1 MTEHPAPQRTLIG
14 SRAELAQAI
23 ATLMA
28 QARRELRC
36 CAHDGSVF
44 GLATQPV
51 AEALGVL
58 LRAHR
63 HAQVRVLVDE
73 PLWLEAQA
81 PRFKLLQRRFSHAVQ
96 VRQASSED
104 PVAGDMQL
112 FADDRHL
119 LQLKAGVLT
128 TGELWINNQPRARML
143 LVDFE
148 RRWAAAAHN
157 LPVAPLG
164 L

>member
-1 MTEHPAPQRTLIG
+1 MTEYPAPQRTLIG
-14 SRAELAQAI
+14 SRAELAQAV
-23 ATLMA
+23 ATLLA

-36 CAHDGSVF
+36 CAHDGSIF
-44 GLATQPV
+44 GLDTQPV
-51 AEALGVL
+51 AEAMGTL

-63 HAQVRVLVDE
+63 HAQVRILVDD
-73 PLWLEAQA
+73 PHWLEAQA
-81 PRFKLLQRRFSHAVQ
+81 PRFKLLQRRFSHAVL

-143 LVDFE
+143 LIDFE
-148 RRWAAAAHN
+148 RRWAGASHN